1 MRVFYYLVVIKK
13 VIKIGF
19 YSLNAIFISIL
30 QAKKSDS
37 ISQHI

>member
-19 YSLNAIFISIL
+19 YSLNDIFISIL
-30 QAKKSDS
+30 QT
-37 ISQHI
+37 